1 MTTKPT
7 GACRRQDGMPC
18 RTRSIWP
25 VLCRLRKLRRRRVS
39 FASLSPPSAPLSLH
53 SPSLPPPFPSIP
65 IATPSLP
72 PRPPQTPRPS
82 FRHASSASRPF
93 IKRSKI
99 IILRTKISSLPPHER
114 PERPRRRSGI
124 TFSGETSTIPIL
136 GIILRAKI
144 RLGRARRFF
153 SPHHWRA
160 ENYLTHLI
168 LTPPANACAALGGGE
183 CSRGAST
190 SSLGKP
196 CPWKP
201 LPPSRPFTAGVK
213 SRASRREDGVRDT
226 QTASGTVPGVLPDCH
241 LAQNPTS
248 SGDRGLI
255 RLRQGQ
261 RPRRGR
267 ARRTCWGSP

>member
-1 MTTKPT
+1 MFHSRPFLRLPRPFPPF
-7 GACRRQDGMPC
+7 A
-18 RTRSIWP
+18 
-25 VLCRLRKLRRRRVS
+25 VLS
-39 FASLSPPSAPLSLH
+39 H
-53 SPSLPPPFPSIP
+53 PSLPHFLPSQSPPHLFRPARRRFRALPS
-65 IATPSLP
+65 AT
-72 PRPPQTPRPS
+72 
-82 FRHASSASRPF
+82 ASCASRPF

-114 PERPRRRSGI
+114 PQRPRRRSGI
-124 TFSGETSTIPIL
+124 TFSGETSTVPIL

-153 SPHHWRA
+153 PPHHRHA
-160 ENYLTHLI
+160 KDYLTHLI

-226 QTASGTVPGVLPDCH
+226 QTASGAVPGVLPDCH

>member
-1 MTTKPT
+1 
-7 GACRRQDGMPC
+7 MPHQVHLA
-18 RTRSIWP
+18 RP
-25 VLCRLRKLRRRRVS
+25 
-39 FASLSPPSAPLSLH
+39 SPPPQLAGAACFIRVPFSAFRAPSLH
-53 SPSLPPPFPSIP
+53 SPSCPAPPSFPHSLPSQSSPHLFRPARRRFRALPP
-65 IATPSLP
+65 AT
-72 PRPPQTPRPS
+72 
-82 FRHASSASRPF
+82 ASSASCPF

-124 TFSGETSTIPIL
+124 TFSDETSTVPIL

-153 SPHHWRA
+153 PSHHWRA
-160 ENYLTHLI
+160 EDYLTHQI
-168 LTPPANACAALGGGE
+168 LTPPANAYAALGGGE
-183 CSRGAST
+183 CSRGASA
-190 SSLGKP
+190 SDPGKP
-196 CPWKP
+196 RPWKP

-226 QTASGTVPGVLPDCH
+226 QTASGAVPGVLPDCH

>member
-1 MTTKPT
+1 MFHSRSFLRLPRP
-7 GACRRQDGMPC
+7 CPSIRR
-18 RTRSIWP
+18 
-25 VLCRLRKLRRRRVS
+25 
-39 FASLSPPSAPLSLH
+39 
-53 SPSLPPPFPSIP
+53 PSLPH
-65 IATPSLP
+65 SLP
-72 PRPPQTPRPS
+72 SQSPPHLFRPARRRFRALPS
-82 FRHASSASRPF
+82 ATASSASRPF

-114 PERPRRRSGI
+114 PQRPRRRSGI
-124 TFSGETSTIPIL
+124 TFSGETSTVPIL

-153 SPHHWRA
+153 PSHHWRA

-183 CSRGAST
+183 CSRGASASNPGT
-190 SSLGKP
+190 P
-196 CPWKP
+196 RPRKP

-213 SRASRREDGVRDT
+213 PRASRREDGVRDT
-226 QTASGTVPGVLPDCH
+226 QTASGAVPGVLPDCH

-255 RLRQGQ
+255 RLRRGR